1 MKSNPLVTV
10 FIAATS
16 LVAASLHA
24 GTAEE
29 KAFIDKFKT
38 AFEAGDK
45 ATLGSFLYTKGADP
59 LALENVKTMVT
70 DGAGGKISKIEL
82 VDPTPEDAK
91 KAARMFVSKVGE
103 KRRYPL
109 KPTRILN
116 VTLDTKD
123 GSNTTHFFPVA
134 LKDGKFV
141 IPVPVPVK

>member
-1 MKSNPLVTV
+1 MKPNLLVAS
-10 FIAATS
+10 FIAATC
-16 LVAASLHA
+16 LVAASLRA

-45 ATLGSFLYTKGADP
+45 ATLGSFLYTKGADA
-59 LALENVKTMVT
+59 LALEYVKTMVT
-70 DGAGGKISKIEL
+70 EGAGGKISKIEL
-82 VDPTPEDAK
+82 ADPTPDDAK
-91 KAARMFVSKVGE
+91 KAARIFVEAGE
-103 KRRYPL
+103 KMRYPL
-109 KPTRILN
+109 KPIRILN

-123 GSNTTHFFPVA
+123 GSNTTYFFPVA

>member
-1 MKSNPLVTV
+1 MKPNLLVTS
-10 FIAATS
+10 FIAATC
-16 LVAASLHA
+16 LVAASLRA

-45 ATLGSFLYTKGADP
+45 ATLESFLYTEGADP
-59 LALENVKTMVT
+59 LTLENVKTMVT
-70 DGAGGKISKIEL
+70 EGAGGKISKIEL
-82 VDPTPEDAK
+82 VDPTPDEAK
-91 KAARMFVSKVGE
+91 EAARIFVSKAGE

-109 KPTRILN
+109 KPTRIVN

-134 LKDGKFV
+134 LKDRKFV